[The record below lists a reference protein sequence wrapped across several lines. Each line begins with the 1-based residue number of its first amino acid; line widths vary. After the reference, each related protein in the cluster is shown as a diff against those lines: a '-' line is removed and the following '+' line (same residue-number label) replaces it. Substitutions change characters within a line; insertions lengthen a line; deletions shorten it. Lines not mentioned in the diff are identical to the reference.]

1 MWFTKSPAVLR
12 PTFLVLP
19 LCTPLSVPQNVIRI
33 IPGYESEVGALR
45 RDLESTFARNV
56 DSHGSDTRS
65 NLTTT
70 EVVSTRSKE
79 PRGAGVQRA
88 FSSFAF
94 VRTPKRFGLLRA
106 TAAAA
111 DHARPPTLPPSLSLS
126 LCSAMDG
133 CRDIVRAH
141 SERLFLPR
149 PRATPS
155 FLPRRWNE
163 GLRRRRDLLSSSG
176 GESGNHV
183 MILKCEIKC

>member
-1 MWFTKSPAVLR
+1 MTLKSYRVMSP
-12 PTFLVLP
+12 
-19 LCTPLSVPQNVIRI
+19 SQ
-33 IPGYESEVGALR
+33 EHLR
-45 RDLESTFARNV
+45 RDLESTFVRNV
-56 DSHGSDTRS
+56 NSHGSDTRS

-70 EVVSTRSKE
+70 EVVSTRSDE

-88 FSSFAF
+88 LSFAS

-111 DHARPPTLPPSLSLS
+111 AHARPLSNSPS

-155 FLPRRWNE
+155 FLPRTAAK
-163 GLRRRRDLLSSSG
+163 RRAPPQG
-176 GESGNHV
+176 PPFE
-183 MILKCEIKC
+183 